1 MFNRRLKSNLIVLTL
16 VITFLWLFKVTI
28 LSADTRFQANGDSAE
43 ACYKEDINKDGNINI
58 LDITALVILGFS
70 EPGNPV
76 ADYNG
81 NGFFSIAD
89 AVALLINI
97 STGNLTPLEIFSLS
111 GRVVENG
118 QGLEDVDVRVQSPD
132 VFAKATTD
140 SLGMYRVENL
150 PCGSYVL
157 WCKKSEYY
165 YTFNP
170 DPAMVIISGESVI
183 VPDIEGTL
191 AAYTLSGRVLED
203 SIGLP
208 DVTINVMGVGV
219 DTAVVTDSVGMYR
232 VEGLLDANYAVVPV
246 KENYT
251 FNPISVAVSVWGDS
265 VVVPDINATYVGTSP
280 PELYT
285 IGGMVYCTVQPLA
298 NVQVV
303 LMGDM
308 DATTITDANG
318 LYTFAVPNGN
328 YIVSGI
334 PNPTY
339 QNFNPPSHEVTVA
352 GQNILNLNFFAW
364 GAGGEGLTEVTTT
377 SSSLSAAEKPKAD
390 GYDVRLSAT
399 HIELKFPDGSV
410 ISAPMDFNGK
420 SLDKLS
426 ATEGMAQEMLDMT
439 YEQMGLKKSADL
451 PKAFSLSQNHPNPFN
466 PSTTINYTVPE
477 GAGEYRVRLSVYSL
491 RGQLVK
497 ILVDA
502 TQLEGAYSVN
512 WDGTAKNG
520 RRVSSGVYFYRL
532 VAGDY
537 VSTRKM
543 VILK

>member
-16 VITFLWLFKVTI
+16 VITLLWLFKVTI

-43 ACYKEDINKDGNINI
+43 ACYKEDINKDGNINV

-97 STGNLTPLEIFSLS
+97 SIENLTPLEIFSLS

-118 QGLEDVDVRVQSPD
+118 QGMEGIDVRAQSPD

-140 SLGMYRVENL
+140 SLGMYSMENL

-157 WCKKSEYY
+157 WCKHGLYY
-165 YTFNP
+165 YTFS
-170 DPAMVIISGESVI
+170 PAPMEVTISGESVI

-208 DVTINVMGVGV
+208 DVTINVNGVGV

-232 VEGLLDANYAVVPV
+232 VENLLDANYAVVPV

-303 LMGDM
+303 LGGDM
-308 DATTITDANG
+308 DATTVTDANG
-318 LYTFAVPNGN
+318 RYTFLVPNGS
-328 YIVSGI
+328 YIIAGI
-334 PNPTY
+334 TNPTY
-339 QNFNPPSHEVTVA
+339 QLFNPPSHEVTVA
-352 GQNILNLNFFAW
+352 GLDILNLDFFAYGGG
-364 GAGGEGLTEVTTT
+364 GAELTAVTTT
-377 SSSLSAAEKPKAD
+377 SSSLSSAAKPKAD

-410 ISAPMDFNGK
+410 ISAPMNSDGK

-451 PKAFSLSQNHPNPFN
+451 PKSFSLSQNHPNPFN

-502 TQLEGAYSVN
+502 TQFEGAYSVN

-537 VSTRKM
+537 ISTRKM

>member
-208 DVTINVMGVGV
+208 DVTINVMGV
-219 DTAVVTDSVGMYR
+219 A
-232 VEGLLDANYAVVPV
+232 
-246 KENYT
+246 
-251 FNPISVAVSVWGDS
+251 
-265 VVVPDINATYVGTSP
+265 
-280 PELYT
+280 
-285 IGGMVYCTVQPLA
+285 C
-298 NVQVV
+298 
-303 LMGDM
+303 
-308 DATTITDANG
+308 
-318 LYTFAVPNGN
+318 
-328 YIVSGI
+328 
-334 PNPTY
+334 
-339 QNFNPPSHEVTVA
+339 
-352 GQNILNLNFFAW
+352 
-364 GAGGEGLTEVTTT
+364 
-377 SSSLSAAEKPKAD
+377 
-390 GYDVRLSAT
+390 
-399 HIELKFPDGSV
+399 
-410 ISAPMDFNGK
+410 PM
-420 SLDKLS
+420 
-426 ATEGMAQEMLDMT
+426 
-439 YEQMGLKKSADL
+439 
-451 PKAFSLSQNHPNPFN
+451 
-466 PSTTINYTVPE
+466 
-477 GAGEYRVRLSVYSL
+477 
-491 RGQLVK
+491 
-497 ILVDA
+497 
-502 TQLEGAYSVN
+502 
-512 WDGTAKNG
+512 
-520 RRVSSGVYFYRL
+520 
-532 VAGDY
+532 
-537 VSTRKM
+537 
-543 VILK
+543 